1 MKDENG
7 YYGRRLRQAYE
18 EGRAVGM
25 GTAFVIV
32 IVVWGIIAILMKLG

>member
-18 EGRAVGM
+18 EGRKDGIIYMTGVMFALW
-25 GTAFVIV
+25 F
-32 IVVWGIIAILMKLG
+32 VVWLVMQFG

>member
-18 EGRAVGM
+18 EGRADGM
-25 GTAFVIV
+25 AMAFATIL
-32 IVVWGIIAILMKLG
+32 IVWGLVAILMKLG